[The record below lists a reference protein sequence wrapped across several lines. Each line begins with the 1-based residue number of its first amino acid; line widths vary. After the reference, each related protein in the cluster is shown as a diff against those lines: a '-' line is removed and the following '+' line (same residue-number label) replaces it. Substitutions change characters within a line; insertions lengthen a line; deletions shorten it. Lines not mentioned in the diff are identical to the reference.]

1 MLTYKLKRLVD
12 DHPLPILRFIN
23 NYEESEI
30 VMGDEDYYVSIEEE
44 NWKEFE
50 SYVQQRR
57 YWPDFYELGVEV
69 LEEDDAGTITGFR
82 LYWY

>member
-50 SYVQQRR
+50 RYVQQRR